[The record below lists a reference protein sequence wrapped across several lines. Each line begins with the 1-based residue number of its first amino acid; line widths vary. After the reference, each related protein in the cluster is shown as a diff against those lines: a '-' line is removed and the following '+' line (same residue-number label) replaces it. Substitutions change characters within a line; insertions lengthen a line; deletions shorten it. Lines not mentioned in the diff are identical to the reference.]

1 MFEFAQRIDAPR
13 VLLPLGVL
21 LMGVG
26 LALTG
31 VSVHVE
37 ATTCHNCTPYHPLFV
52 VAPVGIGAT
61 LTTAGGWLL
70 GRL

>member
-1 MFEFAQRIDAPR
+1 MFEFVRQVDVPR

-26 LALTG
+26 FALTG

-37 ATTCHNCTPYHPLFV
+37 ATTCDGCTPYHPLFV

-70 GRL
+70 GRV